1 MWISKEGDIRKQE
14 LLDTALQLFS
24 EKGYEGTSIN
34 DIIKK
39 VGVTKGAFYYYFSSK
54 EEVLNVLSEQQA
66 DILIDISRKTAA
78 NERLTALEKLN
89 CIASEAQRYRAAN
102 MAQRLM
108 ALKAYQNESNIV
120 LGIKIV
126 EKTIQKGAP
135 IMQSIIEQGVREGVF
150 NTSFPKETAEL
161 YINLS
166 SIMSGSITQILLDS
180 GKKPE
185 SIEKIRKLLLF
196 YEDVFKRLLG
206 IEKGSVNLVDAAL
219 KYF

>member
-1 MWISKEGDIRKQE
+1 MRSVPIYI
-14 LLDTALQLFS
+14 LDAALQLFT

-54 EEVLNVLSEQQA
+54 EEVLNVLSERQA
-66 DILIDISRKTAA
+66 DLLIEISRKTAA
-78 NERLTALEKLN
+78 NEKLSAIEKLN
-89 CIASEAQRYRAAN
+89 CIASEAQRFRAAN

-108 ALKAYQNESNIV
+108 ALKAYQNELNIV

-126 EKTIQKGAP
+126 EKTIQKGSP
-135 IMQSIIEQGVREGVF
+135 IIQSIIEQGIRESIF
-150 NTSFPKETAEL
+150 NTSYPKEAAEL

-166 SIMSGSITQILLDS
+166 SIMSSSITQILLDS

-185 SIEKIRKLLLF
+185 SIEKIRNLLLF
-196 YEDVFKRLLG
+196 YEDLFKRLLG
-206 IEKGSVNLVDAAL
+206 IEKGSVNLADAAL
-219 KYF
+219 KYI